1 MKVHKY
7 SGQEERL
14 ILMALVVHTEVLGR
28 VVAGLQTE
36 KEPFKSKWSNLVY
49 RWCRS
54 YYEKYQKAPRRNL
67 EPLFR
72 SYAAKSEDE
81 QTNTLL
87 EKFLVS
93 LSNDYAALAKDI
105 NPDYIIDQA
114 SAYFNAVRYGRL
126 RDELEDALL
135 QDDKEAAQRAVASFQ
150 PIDFAAS
157 SVVDVLTDEKEWRA
171 ALEMPEDQ
179 SLIEYPGDLGEFF
192 SGQLQRDG
200 FVAFMAPEKR
210 GKTFWLLDVAWMAVR
225 NKRRTFFASVGDM
238 SKRQMLQRIGT
249 RAARRPI
256 KAGVV
261 EMPRKIIRNDSGD
274 VRVKFERHE
283 YSKAISQKDWVA
295 AQRKIHQL
303 TAAEHSLLKLACTA
317 NSTTTVEDLD
327 GMLGEAAKEGWS
339 PDVVVVDYAD
349 ILAPERSAK
358 GQDFRHQTNET
369 WKALR
374 RLSQKWHCL
383 VVTATQSDADS
394 YERKVLT
401 KKNFSED
408 KRKLAHVTGMVGINQ
423 TEEEKQKG
431 LFRLNWVLLRE
442 GVFYENR
449 CITVAGCLA
458 VARPAVRSSW

>member
-1 MKVHKY
+1 M
-7 SGQEERL
+7 
-14 ILMALVVHTEVLGR
+14 
-28 VVAGLQTE
+28 
-36 KEPFKSKWSNLVY
+36 
-49 RWCRS
+49 
-54 YYEKYQKAPRRNL
+54 
-67 EPLFR
+67 
-72 SYAAKSEDE
+72 
-81 QTNTLL
+81 
-87 EKFLVS
+87 
-93 LSNDYAALAKDI
+93 
-105 NPDYIIDQA
+105 
-114 SAYFNAVRYGRL
+114 
-126 RDELEDALL
+126 
-135 QDDKEAAQRAVASFQ
+135 
-150 PIDFAAS
+150 
-157 SVVDVLTDEKEWRA
+157 
-171 ALEMPEDQ
+171 
-179 SLIEYPGDLGEFF
+179 
-192 SGQLQRDG
+192 
-200 FVAFMAPEKR
+200 
-210 GKTFWLLDVAWMAVR
+210 
-225 NKRRTFFASVGDM
+225 
-238 SKRQMLQRIGT
+238 
-249 RAARRPI
+249 
-256 KAGVV
+256 
-261 EMPRKIIRNDSGD
+261 
-274 VRVKFERHE
+274 
-283 YSKAISQKDWVA
+283 
-295 AQRKIHQL
+295 
-303 TAAEHSLLKLACTA
+303 KLACTA